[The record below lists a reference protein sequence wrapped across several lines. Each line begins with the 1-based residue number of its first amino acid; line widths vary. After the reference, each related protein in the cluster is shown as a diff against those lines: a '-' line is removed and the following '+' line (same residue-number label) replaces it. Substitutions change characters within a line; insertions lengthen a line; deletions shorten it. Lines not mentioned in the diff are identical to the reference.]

1 MEKYNIVKTRVE
13 NYMEKNKIS
22 LSEIKELIPHREPF
36 LYVEELNNIQKLNKA
51 TGINTFRDEDS
62 FFTGHFPGHPVVPGV
77 ILIEMMAQTAA
88 ALIAYSIREETFD
101 KIVYLMNVEN
111 TKFRKPVFPGETIK
125 ANVAALRS
133 KGRVWRFEGESINEK
148 NEIVCN
154 ARWSAMIMDK
164 YNE

>member
-1 MEKYNIVKTRVE
+1 
-13 NYMEKNKIS
+13 MEKNKIC

-36 LYVEELNNIQKLNKA
+36 LYIEELNNIQKLNRA

-101 KIVYLMNVEN
+101 KIVYLMNIEN
-111 TKFRKPVFPGETIK
+111 SKFRQPVLPNEKIK
-125 ANVAALRS
+125 ANVVAMRS
-133 KGRVWRFEGESINEK
+133 RGRVWRFEGSSYNKKGEL
-148 NEIVCN
+148 VCSSK
-154 ARWSAMIMDK
+154 WSAMIMDRN
-164 YNE
+164 NE